1 LSVRPG
7 LRADRDV
14 DGLAGAGRVTG
25 SARSDRRRHI
35 ASAAVCG
42 MVLAIVAMFWTA
54 RYQPLDGGA
63 GLNVETYQF
72 PGMPH
77 GLRPQ
82 PVNTFG
88 NLRGELYL
96 PPQRGVMTL
105 AVTIRNNGPAAVTI
119 DSVSID
125 RYLPLAGKPR
135 YLDVGPSPKAVF
147 LADRGP
153 VTGTALQP
161 GRTIVV
167 GIPVHVPNC
176 VNKTA
181 APYVMVSSIL
191 VREHFLVFT
200 HTAAIPI
207 PTPLIW
213 QAGSASA
220 ASGTACAN

>member
-1 LSVRPG
+1 MSARPG

-35 ASAAVCG
+35 ASAALCG
-42 MVLAIVAMFWTA
+42 MVLAIVAMIWTA

-63 GLNVETYQF
+63 GLNVETYHF

-125 RYLPLAGKPR
+125 RYPPLAGKPR
-135 YLDVGPSPKAVF
+135 YLDVSPSAKAVF
-147 LADRGP
+147 SADRGP
-153 VTGTALQP
+153 VAATSLEP
-161 GRTIVV
+161 GQTIVV
-167 GIPVHVPNC
+167 GIPVHVPDC
-176 VNKTA
+176 GNKA
-181 APYVMVSSIL
+181 AKPYVMVSSIL
-191 VREHFLVFT
+191 VREQFLVFT
-200 HTAAIPI
+200 HTASVPI
-207 PTPLIW
+207 RIPLIW
-213 QAGSASA
+213 QPGSAPAAAGSAY
-220 ASGTACAN
+220 AN